1 MCYRITQHSQSV
13 LSSITPEHSQGYC
26 QDENRVTIFP
36 RGRHGAGRFRHLV
49 TAWTIRWYVP
59 EHLKHSEKHIL
70 TECNAVRAP
79 CPMLSTLANH
89 GFLPHSGK
97 DINQDTFVNALFDAL
112 NMNNTL
118 GNILWKT
125 ALFTNPNKNAT
136 TFSLN
141 DLGNHNVLE
150 HDASLR

>member
-1 MCYRITQHSQSV
+1 MRIALPIFLVAGTALAGFDTWSPPGPYDGIYPQHP
-13 LSSITPEHSQGYC
+13 I
-26 QDENRVTIFP
+26 DER
-36 RGRHGAGRFRHLV
+36 
-49 TAWTIRWYVP
+49 
-59 EHLKHSEKHIL
+59 EKQTL

-97 DINQDTFVNALFDAL
+97 DINQETFVNALFDAL